1 MAGAYCWVG
10 VIVSVIHRWHAAM
23 MPDLQS
29 VSVIWDSV
37 LFVVM
42 KNNATI
48 AMMNAAVVVRSR
60 LVIALSVG

>member
-1 MAGAYCWVG
+1 
-10 VIVSVIHRWHAAM
+10 M